1 MTPLPAPLVT
11 ALTRT
16 LQAAG
21 DHTALASVQAVG
33 GGCINQAYRLT
44 TARGIYF
51 LKWNTQAL
59 PGMFPAEAHG
69 LKLIQATG
77 TIRVPA
83 VVAVAEASADCPAYI
98 VLEWL
103 EHNGGTASQMDQA
116 LLGTQLAA
124 MHRVTM
130 PAYGLDHDNYLG
142 STPQYNGWD
151 DDWIRFFQERRL
163 RPQIE
168 LAQRN
173 GRLTLRRR
181 KGLERLLEQLDQ
193 WLSGIERQPALLHG
207 DLWAG
212 NVLSLPDGTP
222 ALIDPAISYGDREA
236 ELAYTGL
243 FGGFHARFIAAYQEA
258 WPLAPDYA
266 DRCDLYN
273 LYHLLNHLNL
283 FGESYGAQ
291 VDAVVQ
297 RYVGVVAS

>member
-1 MTPLPAPLVT
+1 MTPIPAPLVT
-11 ALTRT
+11 ALTST
-16 LQAAG
+16 LRAAG
-21 DHTALASVQAVG
+21 DHTALTSVQAIG
-33 GGCINQAYRLT
+33 GGCINLAYRLT
-44 TARGIYF
+44 TAQGTYF
-51 LKWNTQAL
+51 LKWNPQAL
-59 PGMFPAEAHG
+59 PGMFSAEAHG
-69 LKLIQATG
+69 LTLICSTR
-77 TIRVPA
+77 TIRVPT

-98 VLEWL
+98 MLEWL
-103 EHNGGTASQMDQA
+103 EDSNGTASHMDQA

-124 MHRVTM
+124 MHRATM
-130 PAYGLDHDNYLG
+130 PAYGLDQDNYLG
-142 STPQYNGWD
+142 STLQYNDWD
-151 DDWIRFFQERRL
+151 DDWIRFFRERRL

-173 GRLTLRRR
+173 GRLPSQRR
-181 KGLERLLEQLDQ
+181 KGLERLLEHLDQ

-222 ALIDPAISYGDREA
+222 ALIDPAIYYGDREA

-243 FGGFHARFIAAYQEA
+243 FGGFHDRFMAAYQEA

-283 FGESYGAQ
+283 FGERYGAQ
-291 VDAVVQ
+291 IDAVVQ
-297 RYVGVVAS
+297 RYIGIIA

>member
-1 MTPLPAPLVT
+1 MTPLPTSLVT
-11 ALTRT
+11 ALTGALRAVGDDTT
-16 LQAAG
+16 L
-21 DHTALASVQAVG
+21 TSVQPVG
-33 GGCINQAYRLT
+33 GGCISHAYRLT
-44 TARGIYF
+44 TARSSYF
-51 LKWNTQAL
+51 LKWNAQAL
-59 PGMFPAEAHG
+59 PGMFSAEAQG
-69 LKLIQATG
+69 LRLIRATR
-77 TIRVPA
+77 TVRVPA
-83 VVAVAEASADCPAYI
+83 VIAVAEASTDCPAYI
-98 VLEWL
+98 LLEWL
-103 EHNGGTASQMDQA
+103 ETISGTPGQIDQA
-116 LLGTQLAA
+116 RLGTQLAA

-142 STPQYNGWD
+142 STPQPNGWD
-151 DDWIRFFQERRL
+151 NDWIRFFRERRL

-173 GRLTLRRR
+173 GRLPSRRR
-181 KGLERLLEQLDQ
+181 RGLERLLEQLDR

-222 ALIDPAISYGDREA
+222 ALIDPAIYYGDREA
-236 ELAYTGL
+236 ELAYTRL
-243 FGGFHARFIAAYQEA
+243 FGGFHAHFMAAYQEA

-297 RYVGVVAS
+297 RYVGMVA